1 MVKAWCTDSAIE
13 IASLAIQVHGGMG
26 FIEETGIAQVYRDA
40 RITPIYEGTNG
51 IQAQDLVFRKV
62 GRDGGAAA
70 RRFIHEL
77 GVLAKDLESSELAVS
92 VAELDRTL
100 DWTLSALQRNP
111 REAAAVSTPFLHL
124 FATVAGAAVLAKGAA
139 AAQTMFDQPE
149 NDRAFLNAR
158 IAQARFYALAILPE
172 ANSLAA
178 SITAGAAAA
187 SLDAPDEAL

>member
-1 MVKAWCTDSAIE
+1 M
-13 IASLAIQVHGGMG
+13 
-26 FIEETGIAQVYRDA
+26 
-40 RITPIYEGTNG
+40 
-51 IQAQDLVFRKV
+51 
-62 GRDGGAAA
+62 
-70 RRFIHEL
+70 
-77 GVLAKDLESSELAVS
+77 LAKDLESSELAVS

-149 NDRAFLNAR
+149 NGRAFLNAR

-187 SLDAPDEAL
+187 TLDAPDEAL